1 MSKINIGLILLVINL
16 FLLIYIA
23 FDFKTYKN
31 FLNEQVELLNTKLD
45 DIDDDLHQLND
56 KD

>member
-23 FDFKTYKN
+23 IDFKTYKIII
-31 FLNEQVELLNTKLD
+31 NEHIEILNTKLD